1 MAGSSAA
8 GAAPVRAKASP
19 SLAKLGWSRMV
30 VDLKQFFR
38 IPEQVFFT
46 FALPVLFLVLF
57 SAVFSGDIVETPGR
71 DLRFVQ
77 YFLPGIIALGVASS
91 TFANLA
97 MSIAVE
103 QHEGL
108 LKRLAGTPLPKSAF
122 FAGRVGSSVAITV
135 AQTVLLLAI
144 GVLLFDVELP
154 DGPGRWAMFGYVL
167 VVSAAL
173 GSALGIAATRMVPNA
188 KAAAP
193 IIQAPFLVLQFISG
207 VFFQWESLPGW
218 LQAVATVFPLRWMAQ
233 GFRWAFLPDWFG
245 DGEYG
250 SSWGW
255 EWPALALAGWLVL
268 SFVLALVFFRWS
280 RAGDG

>member
-1 MAGSSAA
+1 M
-8 GAAPVRAKASP
+8 P
-19 SLAKLGWSRMV
+19 SLARLGWSRTV

-46 FALPVLFLVLF
+46 FLLPVLFLVLF
-57 SAVFSGDIVETPGR
+57 SAVFSGDVDGPPGR
-71 DLRFVQ
+71 SVKFVQ

-97 MSIAVE
+97 MSISTE

-122 FAGRVGSSVAITV
+122 FAGRLTSSVIITV
-135 AQTVLLLAI
+135 VQTAVLLAI
-144 GVLLFDVELP
+144 GVLLFGIDLP
-154 DGPGRWAMFGYVL
+154 DGPGRWLFFIYLLGI
-167 VVSAAL
+167 SAAL

-188 KAAAP
+188 RAAGP

-207 VFFQWESLPGW
+207 IFFQWNQLPSW
-218 LQAVATVFPLRWMAQ
+218 LQWIASAFPLRWMAQ
-233 GFRWAFLPDWFG
+233 GFRYAFLPDWFG
-245 DGEYG
+245 KTEYG

-255 EWPALALAGWLVL
+255 EIPTLALAAWMVI
-268 SFVLALVFFRWS
+268 SVILALVFFRWT
-280 RAGDG
+280 REGDRR

>member
-1 MAGSSAA
+1 M
-8 GAAPVRAKASP
+8 P
-19 SLAKLGWSRMV
+19 SLTRLAWSRTI

-46 FALPVLFLVLF
+46 FLLPVLFLVLF
-57 SAVFSGDIVETPGR
+57 SAVFSGDVDGPPGR
-71 DLRFVQ
+71 SVKFVQ

-97 MSIAVE
+97 MSISTE

-122 FAGRVGSSVAITV
+122 FAGRLTSSVIITV
-135 AQTVLLLAI
+135 IQTAVLLAI
-144 GVLLFDVELP
+144 GVLLFGIDLP
-154 DGPGRWAMFGYVL
+154 DGPGRWLFFIYLLGI
-167 VVSAAL
+167 SAAL

-188 KAAAP
+188 RAAGP

-207 VFFQWESLPGW
+207 IFFQWNQLPSW
-218 LQAVATVFPLRWMAQ
+218 LQWIATAFPLRWMAQ
-233 GFRWAFLPDWFG
+233 GFRYAFLPDWFG
-245 DGEYG
+245 ETEYG

-255 EWPALALAGWLVL
+255 EIPTVALAAWMVI
-268 SFVLALVFFRWS
+268 SVVLALVFFRWT
-280 RAGDG
+280 REGDRR